1 MLKNVKNVIRDTGII
16 VLSILIAV
24 ILMKTGVLQELF
36 ISTRDM
42 NFLNSFISGFFFTSV
57 FTTAPAIAALAE
69 ISQINSLWGT
79 ALFGGLGA
87 MCGDFI
93 IFQFLRNHFSTH
105 IFEMARMKGF
115 GRRLKAHLKS
125 RFFRWLTFLLGGLI
139 IASPLPD
146 ELGLGLLGFSKT
158 KTFPFLILSFVFNF
172 IGILIVGLVARAIV

>member
-1 MLKNVKNVIRDTGII
+1 MKNVIRDTGII
-16 VLSILIAV
+16 VLSILVAV
-24 ILMKTGVLQELF
+24 VLIKTEVLQQLF
-36 ISTRDM
+36 ISTQNI

-79 ALFGGLGA
+79 AFFGALGA

-93 IFQFLRNHFSTH
+93 IFSFLRDHFSNH
-105 IFEMARMKGF
+105 LFEMTKMRGL

-146 ELGLGLLGFSKT
+146 ELGLSILGFSKT
-158 KTFPFLILSFVFNF
+158 KTTPFLVLSFVFNF
-172 IGILIVGLVARAIV
+172 IGILIVGLVARAVV